1 MNMLTL
7 LVYMREVVTS
17 SNNMNIN
24 NTISLVGQMVFYGML
39 FPDWFN
45 LLGTSPGVVL
55 RPLGARI
62 ARVGSRRRTRVR
74 TRQYLRNPVVLNE
87 NKAFS
92 GKICLPVLIFSVWS
106 SNALIWRFWP
116 NKNIWI
122 KKDITQ
128 MILKFAKIW
137 PYIRL

>member
-1 MNMLTL
+1 MRTRMNMLTL

-62 ARVGSRRRTRVR
+62 ARVGSRRRARAR

-92 GKICLPVLIFSVWS
+92 GKNGHFQRKYVSLFLFFLSE
-106 SNALIWRFWP
+106 A
-116 NKNIWI
+116 
-122 KKDITQ
+122 Q
-128 MILKFAKIW
+128 MLLFDAFGQ
-137 PYIRL
+137 IRTFG